1 MATWDLQSAFLM
13 ETNRELDL
21 RFLGVYHSDN
31 ADELSAA
38 NEVLM
43 GRLIADYWDGC
54 DKAGPKTREASG
66 FSEAFPTLQSLV
78 VNEGEIKFFACSL
91 MYEQNG
97 THNSGHKET
106 SKTTCF

>member
-1 MATWDLQSAFLM
+1 M

-78 VNEGEIKFFACSL
+78 VNEGEIKFFCLQS
-91 MYEQNG
+91 
-97 THNSGHKET
+97 HV
-106 SKTTCF
+106 